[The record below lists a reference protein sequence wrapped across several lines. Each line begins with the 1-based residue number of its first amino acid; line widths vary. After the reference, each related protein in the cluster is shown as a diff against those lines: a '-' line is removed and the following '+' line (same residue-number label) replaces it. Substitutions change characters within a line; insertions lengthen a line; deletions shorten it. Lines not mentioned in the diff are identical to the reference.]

1 MFPARLFV
9 WTGFGRVIKPSFLP
23 IDLQQPGLDCVR
35 SFYKHKKPGR
45 WPVLSI
51 CRNAKTGMGY
61 VRMPVFALFFRD
73 GNVTFADFRF

>member
-9 WTGFGRVIKPSFLP
+9 WTGFGRVIKPGFLL

-35 SFYKHKKPGR
+35 SFYKHK
-45 WPVLSI
+45 
-51 CRNAKTGMGY
+51 KTGMGY